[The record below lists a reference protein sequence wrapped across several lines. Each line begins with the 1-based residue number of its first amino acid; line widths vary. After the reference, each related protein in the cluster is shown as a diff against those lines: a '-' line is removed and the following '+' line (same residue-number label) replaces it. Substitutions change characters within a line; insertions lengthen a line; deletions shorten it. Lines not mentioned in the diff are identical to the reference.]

1 MRLAPLRAELA
12 KLYRQRITYASFVV
26 VLALVGLVTWGS
38 RHEARHLDVS
48 ERVGSEFVVAG
59 RTITA
64 LFVARVVMD
73 VALVVLVPMLIAVV
87 VGALIAGER
96 QNGTLRT
103 LLTRPQP
110 RLRVLAAKLLT
121 GWSFAASVTVFL
133 GLSALAI
140 GQLVFG
146 WGDLVIF
153 GGGLIVLDAHAGL
166 VRVAE
171 GYGLAVASMCTVA
184 ALALMM
190 SAIFDSSMAAAG
202 LTVAVLIV
210 MGIVGEMPYF
220 EHVKPYLLT
229 THLRVYSE
237 MFAATV
243 DGAAVLRSGGYLAAY
258 AAFTTAVAMIVFDRR
273 DVTC

>member
-1 MRLAPLRAELA
+1 MRLAPLRAELT
-12 KLYRQRITYASFVV
+12 KLYRQRITYASFAV

-38 RHEARHLDVS
+38 RHQANQLDVS
-48 ERVGSEFVVAG
+48 ERVSSEFVVVG
-59 RTITA
+59 KTITA
-64 LFVARVVMD
+64 LFVARVVME

-96 QNGTLRT
+96 QNATLRM
-103 LLTRPQP
+103 LLVRPQP
-110 RLRVLAAKLLT
+110 RLRVLVAKLLT
-121 GWSFAASVTVFL
+121 GWSFAASLTVFL
-133 GLSALAI
+133 GLSGLAL

-146 WGDLVIF
+146 WGDLVLF
-153 GGGLIVLDAHAGL
+153 GGGLTVLDPHTGL

-171 GYGLAVASMCTVA
+171 AYGLAVVSMCTVA

-190 SAIFDSSMAAAG
+190 SAIFDNSMAAAG

-229 THLRVYSE
+229 AHLRVYSQI
-237 MFAATV
+237 FAATI
-243 DGAAVLRSGGYLAAY
+243 DRATVLNSVGYLVAY
-258 AAFTTAVAMIVFDRR
+258 SAFTTVVAMIVFNRR
-273 DVTC
+273 DITC

>member
-1 MRLAPLRAELA
+1 MRLAPLRAELT

-38 RHEARHLDVS
+38 HHEARHLDVS
-48 ERVGSEFVVAG
+48 QRVGSEFVVAG

-64 LFVARVVMD
+64 LFVARAVME

-153 GGGLIVLDAHAGL
+153 DGGLTVLDPHTGL
-166 VRVAE
+166 MRVAE
-171 GYGLAVASMCTVA
+171 GYALAVASMCSVA

-190 SAIFDSSMAAAG
+190 SAIFDNSMAAAG

-210 MGIVGEMPYF
+210 MGIVGQMPYF

-229 THLRVYSE
+229 AHLRVYSE

-243 DGAAVLRSGGYLAAY
+243 DRAAVLTSAGYLAAY
-258 AAFTTAVAMIVFDRR
+258 TALTTAVAMIVFDRR